1 MPSGGVGISAI
12 HECMSTRDRLVQLSP
27 RGRLTL
33 PASLRRSLGL
43 RAGDAFR
50 VRLDD
55 GRLVLE
61 PVEVVPIEL
70 YDDERV
76 SEFERATSMSDEEV
90 ELARAAWSL

>member
-1 MPSGGVGISAI
+1 
-12 HECMSTRDRLVQLSP
+12 MSTRDHLVQLSP

-43 RAGDAFR
+43 RVGDAFR

-70 YDDERV
+70 YEDERI
-76 SEFERATSMSDEEV
+76 SEFEPAASISDEEV
-90 ELARAAWSL
+90 ERARAAWGL

>member
-1 MPSGGVGISAI
+1 MRTTDP
-12 HECMSTRDRLVQLSP
+12 LVQLSP
-27 RGRLTL
+27 RGQLTL

-50 VRLDD
+50 IRLDD

-76 SEFERATSMSDEEV
+76 AEFERAASMSDEEL
-90 ELARAAWSL
+90 ERARSAWSR